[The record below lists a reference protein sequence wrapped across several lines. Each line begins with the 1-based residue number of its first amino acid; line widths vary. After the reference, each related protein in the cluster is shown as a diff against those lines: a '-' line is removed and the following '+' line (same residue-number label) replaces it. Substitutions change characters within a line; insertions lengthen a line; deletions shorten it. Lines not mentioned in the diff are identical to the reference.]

1 MIVCKQCGFHNE
13 EGDTFCGSCGS
24 FLEWVGEKVGDEPE
38 PAPEVVVP
46 VQEVE
51 DDKKPGFIHRLKE
64 KIAGE
69 DDDDVPGMTEN
80 PGADIALSPEEL
92 KPEVPATAEVAAT
105 TIAAASVPDSAPAG
119 GLAATPDTSALVDAP
134 STALPHADAPAAA
147 VAHADVPTAVAHADA
162 PAAPADAPSA
172 GAVAGAAALAGGLA
186 APAGSSLAPPGA
198 GAHLPPPAALTPDEA
213 AKRAA
218 DAKRLEDERKRAE
231 AEAKRKADEQAKVEA
246 EQEAQRKADEAKRR
260 AALLV
265 AKPKSV
271 ETPEQAKAATVAA
284 APAEA
289 KKGRGKGKAGA
300 PEEAVVAAVAVEAR
314 TPGAQQPGAQ
324 KPGAAAKAKPK
335 VVKEPPSRVIKPGD
349 LVCGECGEG
358 NDVGRKFCRRCGT
371 SLVDAPVAK
380 KPGFFKRLFTRKPK
394 AAAEAGS
401 RPGRGG
407 GGGGGGK
414 KGNMGRSGRQ
424 AKGKFLGV
432 FGSARQFLAIL
443 AIFGIGVG
451 FLLPNVRGKI
461 FDGMNSGIN
470 KVKSIVSP
478 SYSTVF
484 VDQAQSQGSSE
495 TPGAGAALAS
505 NGIKNDHWAPLP
517 TDQTP
522 QLQLRFEDPTNLD
535 ILFVYSGNQD
545 DTKNFA
551 ANPRPKDLFVTM
563 IDSKLQK
570 FTKQI
575 RLDDKPAA
583 QKFTLNGKNVKTVIV
598 DIQSCYPD
606 PQNRSCAITELEFQR
621 KKT

>member
-13 EGDTFCGSCGS
+13 AGDTFCGSCGS
-24 FLEWVGEKVGDEPE
+24 FLEWVGEMVGDEAEPE
-38 PAPEVVVP
+38 PEVAAPVP
-46 VQEVE
+46 EPE

-80 PGADIALSPEEL
+80 PGADKALSPDEL
-92 KPEVPATAEVAAT
+92 KPEVPAPAAAVPVVAAVT
-105 TIAAASVPDSAPAG
+105 SVPDSAPAG
-119 GLAATPDTSALVDAP
+119 GLAAPPATAAP
-134 STALPHADAPAAA
+134 GVAAPADAPAAA
-147 VAHADVPTAVAHADA
+147 VAHADAPATPADA
-162 PAAPADAPSA
+162 PAP
-172 GAVAGAAALAGGLA
+172 GAVIGAAAIAGGLA
-186 APAGSSLAPPGA
+186 GPAGASLAPPGA
-198 GAHLPPPAALTPDEA
+198 GAHLPPPAALTPEEA

-218 DAKRLEDERKRAE
+218 EAKRLEDERKRAE
-231 AEAKRKADEQAKVEA
+231 AEAKRKADEQAKLEA
-246 EQEAQRKADEAKRR
+246 DEEAKRKAEEAKRR

-265 AKPKSV
+265 AKPKAV

-300 PEEAVVAAVAVEAR
+300 PEEAVAAAAVVEAR

-358 NDVGRKFCRRCGT
+358 NDAGRKFCRRCGT

-394 AAAEAGS
+394 AAPEAGS

-407 GGGGGGK
+407 GGSGK
-414 KGNMGRSGRQ
+414 KGDLGRSGRQ

-451 FLLPNVRGKI
+451 FVLPNIRGKI

-484 VDQAQSQGSSE
+484 VDQAQSKGSTE
-495 TPGAGAALAS
+495 TPGATAALAS

-517 TDQTP
+517 DDPAP

-551 ANPRPKDLFVTM
+551 ANPRPKDLLITM
-563 IDSKLQK
+563 IDGKLNK

-575 RLDDKPAA
+575 RLDDTPNA
-583 QKFTLNGKNVKTVIV
+583 QKKTLSAKGVKTVIV
-598 DIQSCYPD
+598 DVQSCYPD
-606 PQNRSCAITELEFQR
+606 PEKRSCAITELEFQR